1 MTSKFRKG
9 HGSRFRDLWLRNPS
23 ICVTHLTH
31 DPFTHDLFWCR
42 VKQTHLKIL
51 QLMLGHIVRS
61 LSLPVL
67 AVLHDIWWT
76 VQLDADWLIVNNQV
90 FHMYRSCLVIITSFH
105 KRPTTQGILFSF
117 RSIIKCEQTKQKK
130 QSYIWTVHQ
139 ISWRTARTGKDKLRT
154 ICPNINWRIFKWVC
168 LTLHQNRSWVNG
180 SWVRWVTHIDG
191 FRSHRSRNRDPWPF
205 RNFDVIYSSF
215 NARNINTPLRTNCT
229 QKHCKQSLFF

>member
-130 QSYIWTVHQ
+130 QSYIWKVNMNQ
-139 ISWRTARTGKDKLRT
+139 RIRIQKLGREPRVWSYPARGWTQLSV
-154 ICPNINWRIFKWVC
+154 NI
-168 LTLHQNRSWVNG
+168 
-180 SWVRWVTHIDG
+180 
-191 FRSHRSRNRDPWPF
+191 FRL
-205 RNFDVIYSSF
+205 
-215 NARNINTPLRTNCT
+215 RNI
-229 QKHCKQSLFF
+229 